1 MSYGKLLYVCISS
14 SHYSSSDDVDVLV
27 PEVARLQELTAS
39 LNSVIRE
46 KTEEYEL
53 LQEEVERLKKQ
64 YSTSQSAATALQ
76 VMEKN
81 LSDEMAKD
89 KDLIAKLKAEL
100 ETKEAAISELTASQV
115 ESVVA
120 DAESKVDEY
129 HRESTQALDDN
140 KRDLASMSSSFEKE
154 MTAKDSGSQ
163 AKALQDAL
171 AKEQERGTVV
181 GSHFSSRRKN

>member
-100 ETKEAAISELTASQV
+100 ET
-115 ESVVA
+115 
-120 DAESKVDEY
+120 
-129 HRESTQALDDN
+129 
-140 KRDLASMSSSFEKE
+140 
-154 MTAKDSGSQ
+154 
-163 AKALQDAL
+163 
-171 AKEQERGTVV
+171 
-181 GSHFSSRRKN
+181 RRPLYQS